1 MVVMVFDVDTDT
13 TRTEREKALFI
24 AAEIGQFLRRVV
36 DTEAD
41 RAIHNFIICWG

>member
-13 TRTEREKALFI
+13 TRTEREEALLV
-24 AAEIGQFLRRVV
+24 AAEVGEFLRRVV

-41 RAIHNFIICWG
+41 RAIHNFIIC